1 MLTSILAVVIVLGG
15 LIFFHELGHFVVA
28 RGMGMGVSVFSL
40 GFGKR
45 LFGITKGKTDYR
57 VCAFP
62 LGGYVQ
68 LVGES
73 PDAELPEG
81 FGAQE
86 SFSRR
91 PPWQRML
98 VVLAG
103 PVFNFILAWLIF
115 WGLAY
120 SQGVQELL
128 PVIGQV
134 TNSSAAEEAGI
145 VPGDRI
151 IEIDGNRID
160 IWEDL
165 VERIEANQGGQMLLT
180 VQRDK
185 ELLSV
190 HVTPRLQE
198 KRNLFGEI
206 KTMPML
212 GIAPKGE
219 FVTRE
224 LGFLDS
230 AIQGGRQIRD
240 VSGLMIMGIVKLV
253 ERVIPWTDMGG
264 VILISELIHKEAQN
278 GLVNLLALTA
288 LISINLGILN
298 LLPIPVLDGGHILF
312 FFLETIT
319 GKPLSQQ
326 VQQAALKI
334 GMMLLLMLMVLATF
348 NDILRHF
355 K

>member
-1 MLTSILAVVIVLGG
+1 MVTSILAVVLVLGG

-28 RGMGMGVSVFSL
+28 RRLGMGVSVFSL
-40 GFGKR
+40 GFGAR
-45 LFGITKGKTDYR
+45 LFGITRGKTDYR

-81 FGAQE
+81 FAQEE

-103 PVFNFILAWLIF
+103 PVFNFLLAWLIF

-120 SQGVQELL
+120 SQGVQEML

-134 TNSSAAEEAGI
+134 TNASAAEEAGLT
-145 VPGDRI
+145 PGDRI
-151 IEIDGNRID
+151 IEIDGQPIAAWD
-160 IWEDL
+160 DL
-165 VERIEANQGGQMLLT
+165 VTRIEANTGAAMQVT
-180 VQRDK
+180 VARGR
-185 ELLSV
+185 ELVSLD
-190 HVTPRLQE
+190 VTPRLQE

-206 KTMPML
+206 KIVPMM
-212 GIAPKGE
+212 GIAPSGE
-219 FVTRE
+219 LSTRE
-224 LGFLDS
+224 LGFLG
-230 AIQGGRQIRD
+230 AAVQGGRQIWE

-264 VILISELIHKEAQN
+264 VILISEMIHKEAQN

-312 FFLETIT
+312 FFLETVT
-319 GKPLSQQ
+319 GRPLSPK
-326 VQQAALKI
+326 VQQAALRI
-334 GMMLLLMLMVLATF
+334 GMTLLLMLMIVATI

-355 K
+355 R

>member
-1 MLTSILAVVIVLGG
+1 MTSILAVVLVLGG
-15 LIFFHELGHFVVA
+15 LIFFHELGHFAVA
-28 RGMGMGVSVFSL
+28 RRLGMGVSVFSL
-40 GFGKR
+40 GFGAR
-45 LFGITKGKTDYR
+45 LFGFTRGKTDYR

-81 FGAQE
+81 FTQEE

-103 PVFNFILAWLIF
+103 PAFNFLLAWLIF

-120 SQGVQELL
+120 SQGVQEML

-134 TNSSAAEEAGI
+134 TNASAAEEAGL

-151 IEIDGNRID
+151 VEIDGQPIA
-160 IWEDL
+160 IWDDL
-165 VERIEANQGGQMLLT
+165 VSRIEANTGAAMQVT
-180 VQRDK
+180 VARGR
-185 ELLSV
+185 ELVSLD
-190 HVTPRLQE
+190 VTPRLQE
-198 KRNLFGEI
+198 KRNLFGEV
-206 KTMPML
+206 KVVPMM
-212 GIAPKGE
+212 GIAPSGE
-219 FVTRE
+219 LSSRE
-224 LGFLDS
+224 LSFLG
-230 AIQGGRQIRD
+230 AAVQGGRQIWE

-264 VILISELIHKEAQN
+264 VILISEMIHKEAQN

-319 GKPLSQQ
+319 GRPLSPK
-326 VQQAALKI
+326 VQQAALRI
-334 GMMLLLMLMVLATF
+334 GMTLLLMLMIVATF

-355 K
+355 R

>member
-45 LFGITKGKTDYR
+45 LFGITRGKTDYR

-81 FGAQE
+81 FEAQE

-103 PVFNFILAWLIF
+103 PVFNFLLAWLIF
-115 WGLAY
+115 WGLAF

-165 VERIEANQGGQMLLT
+165 VERIEANQGAQMLLT
-180 VQRDK
+180 VQRGK
-185 ELLSV
+185 ELFSQ

-230 AIQGGRQIRD
+230 AVQGGRQIWD

-278 GLVNLLALTA
+278 GLINLLALTA

-319 GKPLSQQ
+319 GKPLSPR

-334 GMMLLLMLMVLATF
+334 GMTLLLMLMVLATF

>member
-1 MLTSILAVVIVLGG
+1 MTSILAVVLVLGG

-28 RGMGMGVSVFSL
+28 RRLGMGVSVFSL
-40 GFGKR
+40 GFGTR
-45 LFGITKGKTDYR
+45 LFGVTRGKTDYR

-81 FGAQE
+81 FTQEE

-103 PVFNFILAWLIF
+103 PAFNFLLAWLIF

-120 SQGVQELL
+120 SQGVQEML

-134 TNSSAAEEAGI
+134 TNASAAQEAGL

-151 IEIDGNRID
+151 VEIDGQPIAVWD
-160 IWEDL
+160 DL
-165 VERIEANQGGQMLLT
+165 VSRIEANTGAAMQVT
-180 VQRDK
+180 VARGR
-185 ELLSV
+185 EIVSLA
-190 HVTPRLQE
+190 VTPRLQE

-206 KTMPML
+206 KVVPMM
-212 GIAPKGE
+212 GIAPSGE
-219 FVTRE
+219 LSSRE
-224 LGFLDS
+224 LSFL
-230 AIQGGRQIRD
+230 AAAVQGGRQIKE
-240 VSGLMIMGIVKLV
+240 VSTLMVMGIVKLV

-264 VILISELIHKEAQN
+264 VILISEMIHKEAQN

-319 GKPLSQQ
+319 GRPLSPK
-326 VQQAALKI
+326 VQQAALRI
-334 GMMLLLMLMVLATF
+334 GMTLLLMLMIVATF

-355 K
+355 R

>member
-1 MLTSILAVVIVLGG
+1 MVTSILAGVVVLGG

-40 GFGKR
+40 GFGTR
-45 LFGITKGKTDYR
+45 LFGFTRGKTDYR

-81 FGAQE
+81 FTAEE

-103 PVFNFILAWLIF
+103 PVFNFLLAWFIF

-120 SQGVQELL
+120 SQGVQEML

-134 TNSSAAEEAGI
+134 TNSSAAAEAGI

-151 IEIDGNRID
+151 VEIDGRPIEV
-160 IWEDL
+160 WEDL
-165 VERIEANQGGQMLLT
+165 VSRIEANQGAPMQVT
-180 VQRDK
+180 VARDR
-185 ELLSV
+185 ELLSID
-190 HVTPRLQE
+190 VTPKLQE
-198 KRNLFGEI
+198 KRNLFGEVKI
-206 KTMPML
+206 VPMF
-212 GIAPKGE
+212 GIAPSGE
-219 FVTRE
+219 FSSRE
-224 LGFLDS
+224 LGFFDAAVQG
-230 AIQGGRQIRD
+230 AIQIRE
-240 VSGLMIMGIVKLV
+240 VSGLMIQGIIKLV

-264 VILISELIHKEAQN
+264 VILITEMIHREAQN

-312 FFLETIT
+312 FFLETVT
-319 GKPLSQQ
+319 GRPLSPK

-334 GMMLLLMLMVLATF
+334 GMMLLLMLMIVATF

-355 K
+355 R

>member
-1 MLTSILAVVIVLGG
+1 MLTSILAVVLVLGG
-15 LIFFHELGHFVVA
+15 LIFFHELGHFVLA
-28 RGMGMGVSVFSL
+28 RSLGMGVNVFSL
-40 GFGKR
+40 GFGTR
-45 LFGITKGKTDYR
+45 LFGFKRGKTDYR
-57 VCAFP
+57 ICVFP

-81 FGAQE
+81 FTPEE

-103 PVFNFILAWLIF
+103 PVFNFLLAWIIF
-115 WGLAY
+115 WGLAWT
-120 SQGVQELL
+120 QGVQEML

-134 TNSSAAEEAGI
+134 TNSSAAADAGI
-145 VPGDRI
+145 LPDDRI
-151 IEIDGNRID
+151 VTVDGREILV
-160 IWEDL
+160 WSDL
-165 VERIEANQGGQMLLT
+165 VQRIEANQGDAMELT
-180 VQRDK
+180 VIRGRQ
-185 ELLSV
+185 EFTL
-190 HVTPRLQE
+190 HVTPRIQE
-198 KRNLFGEI
+198 KRNLFGEV
-206 KTMPML
+206 KAMPML

-219 FVTRE
+219 LMTRE
-224 LGFLDS
+224 LGFFAAS
-230 AIQGGRQIRD
+230 VQGARQIWD
-240 VSGLMIMGIVKLV
+240 VSGLMVMGIIKLV

-264 VILISELIHKEAQN
+264 VILISEMIHKEAQT
-278 GLVNLLALTA
+278 GLINLLALTA

-319 GKPLSQQ
+319 GKPLSPQIQQ
-326 VQQAALKI
+326 IALRI
-334 GMMLLLMLMVLATF
+334 GMTLLFMLMVFATI

-355 K
+355 Q

>member
-1 MLTSILAVVIVLGG
+1 MLTSIVAVVVVLGG

-40 GFGKR
+40 GFGTR
-45 LFGITKGKTDYR
+45 LFGFKRGKTDYR

-73 PDAELPEG
+73 PDAEMPEG
-81 FGAQE
+81 FTPEE

-103 PVFNFILAWLIF
+103 PVFNFLLAWLIF

-120 SQGVQELL
+120 SQGAQDLL

-134 TNSSAAEEAGI
+134 TNASAAEAAGI
-145 VPGDRI
+145 QSGDQI
-151 IEIDGNRID
+151 IEIDGVQIAVWD
-160 IWEDL
+160 DL
-165 VERIEANQGGQMLLT
+165 VKRIEANQGSPMFLT
-180 VQRDK
+180 VQRGS
-185 ELLSV
+185 ELFSLS
-190 HVTPRLQE
+190 VTPRLQE

-219 FVTRE
+219 LLSRE
-224 LGFLDS
+224 LGFF
-230 AIQGGRQIRD
+230 AAAAQGGRQIWE
-240 VSGLMIMGIVKLV
+240 VSGLMVMGIVKLI

-264 VILISELIHKEAQN
+264 VILITEMIHKEAQN
-278 GLVNLLALTA
+278 GIVNLLALTA

-319 GKPLSQQ
+319 GRPLSPQ

-334 GMMLLLMLMVLATF
+334 GMLLLLMLMIMATF

-355 K
+355 R

>member
-1 MLTSILAVVIVLGG
+1 MLTSILAVVLVLGG
-15 LIFFHELGHFVVA
+15 LIFFHELGHFVMA

-40 GFGKR
+40 GFGTR

-81 FGAQE
+81 FTAAE

-103 PVFNFILAWLIF
+103 PVFNFLLAWLIF

-120 SQGVQELL
+120 TMGAQEIL

-134 TNSSAAEEAGI
+134 TNSSAAEEAGLA
-145 VPGDRI
+145 PGDLI
-151 IEIDGNRID
+151 VEIDGQQIEV
-160 IWEDL
+160 WEDL
-165 VERIEANQGGQMLLT
+165 VERIEANQGNPMVVT
-180 VQRDK
+180 VMRDK
-185 ELLSV
+185 ELSSLRI
-190 HVTPRLQE
+190 TPRLQE

-206 KTMPML
+206 KIVPML

-219 FVTRE
+219 FSTRN
-224 LGFLDS
+224 LSFFG
-230 AIQGGRQIRD
+230 AAVQGARQIWD
-240 VSGLMIMGIVKLV
+240 VSGLMLMGIVKLV

-264 VILISELIHKEAQN
+264 VILITEMIHKEAQT
-278 GLVNLLALTA
+278 GLANLLALTA

-319 GKPLSQQ
+319 GKPLSPR

-334 GMMLLLMLMVLATF
+334 GMMLLLMLMVMATF

-355 K
+355 R

>member
-1 MLTSILAVVIVLGG
+1 MVTSILAVVVVLGG
-15 LIFFHELGHFVVA
+15 LIFFHELGHFMVA
-28 RGMGMGVSVFSL
+28 RGLGMGVSVFSL
-40 GFGKR
+40 GFGTR
-45 LFGITKGKTDYR
+45 LFGFTRGKTDYR

-68 LVGES
+68 LVGET
-73 PDAELPEG
+73 PDADLPEG
-81 FGAQE
+81 FVQEE

-103 PVFNFILAWLIF
+103 PVFNFLLAWFIF

-120 SQGVQELL
+120 SQGVQEML

-134 TNSSAAEEAGI
+134 TNSSAAAEAGI
-145 VPGDRI
+145 TPGDRI
-151 IEIDGNRID
+151 VEIDGQPVE

-165 VERIEANQGGQMLLT
+165 VSRIEANEGAPMAVT
-180 VQRDK
+180 VARGR
-185 ELLSV
+185 ELVSV
-190 HVTPRLQE
+190 NVTPKLQE
-198 KRNLFGEI
+198 KRNLFGEVKI
-206 KTMPML
+206 VPMF
-212 GIAPKGE
+212 GIAPSGE
-219 FVTRE
+219 FSSRE
-224 LGFLDS
+224 LGFFDAAVQG
-230 AIQGGRQIRD
+230 AIQIRE
-240 VSGLMIMGIVKLV
+240 VSGLMIQGIVKLV

-264 VILISELIHKEAQN
+264 VILITEMIHREAQN
-278 GLVNLLALTA
+278 GLINLLALTA

-319 GKPLSQQ
+319 GRPLSPK

-334 GMMLLLMLMVLATF
+334 GMMLLLMLMIVATF

-355 K
+355 R

>member
-1 MLTSILAVVIVLGG
+1 MLSSILAVVVVLGG
-15 LIFFHELGHFVVA
+15 LIFFHELGHFMVA

-40 GFGKR
+40 GFGTR
-45 LFGITKGKTDYR
+45 LFGIRRGKTDYR

-81 FGAQE
+81 FTAQE

-103 PVFNFILAWLIF
+103 PVFNFLLAWIIF
-115 WGLAY
+115 WGLAW
-120 SQGVQELL
+120 SQGVQEML

-134 TNSSAAEEAGI
+134 TNSSAAEAAGI
-145 VPGDRI
+145 APGDRI
-151 IEIDGNRID
+151 MDIDGQPIRV
-160 IWEDL
+160 WEDL
-165 VERIEANQGGQMLLT
+165 VSRIEANQGNPMLVT
-180 VQRDK
+180 VSRDK
-185 ELLSV
+185 ELIAV

-206 KTMPML
+206 KIVPML
-212 GIAPKGE
+212 GIAPRGDVE
-219 FVTRE
+219 SRA
-224 LGFLDS
+224 LGFLD
-230 AIQGGRQIRD
+230 AGIQGGRQIWE
-240 VSGLMIMGIVKLV
+240 VSGLMIMGIIKLV
-253 ERVIPWTDMGG
+253 ERVIPVSDMGG
-264 VILISELIHKEAQN
+264 VILISEMIHKEAQN
-278 GLVNLLALTA
+278 GLLNLLALTA

-319 GKPLSQQ
+319 GKPLSPKI
-326 VQQAALKI
+326 QQAALKV
-334 GMMLLLMLMVLATF
+334 GMALLLMLMVLATF

-355 K
+355 R

>member
-1 MLTSILAVVIVLGG
+1 MVTSILAVVLVLGG

-40 GFGKR
+40 GFGTR
-45 LFGITKGKTDYR
+45 LFGFTRGKTDYR

-68 LVGES
+68 LVGEA
-73 PDAELPEG
+73 PDADLPEG
-81 FGAQE
+81 FTPEE

-103 PVFNFILAWLIF
+103 PVFNFLLAWFIF

-120 SQGVQELL
+120 SQGVQEML

-134 TNSSAAEEAGI
+134 TNSSAAAEAGI

-151 IEIDGNRID
+151 VEIDGRPIEV
-160 IWEDL
+160 WEDL
-165 VERIEANQGGQMLLT
+165 VSRIEANQGAPMQVT
-180 VQRDK
+180 VARDR
-185 ELLSV
+185 ELLSID
-190 HVTPRLQE
+190 VTPKLQE
-198 KRNLFGEI
+198 KRNLFGEVKI
-206 KTMPML
+206 VPMF
-212 GIAPKGE
+212 GIAPSGE
-219 FVTRE
+219 FSSRE
-224 LGFLDS
+224 LGFFDAAVQG
-230 AIQGGRQIRD
+230 AIQIRE
-240 VSGLMIMGIVKLV
+240 VSGLMIQGIIKLV

-264 VILISELIHKEAQN
+264 VILITEMIHREAQN

-312 FFLETIT
+312 FFLETVT
-319 GKPLSQQ
+319 GRPLSPK

-334 GMMLLLMLMVLATF
+334 GMMLLLMLMIVATF

-355 K
+355 R

>member
-1 MLTSILAVVIVLGG
+1 MTSILAIVLVLGG
-15 LIFFHELGHFVVA
+15 LIFFHELGHFVLA
-28 RGMGMGVSVFSL
+28 RSLGMGVSVFSL
-40 GFGKR
+40 GFGTR
-45 LFGITKGKTDYR
+45 LFGFKRGKTDYR
-57 VCAFP
+57 ICVFP

-81 FGAQE
+81 FTPEE

-103 PVFNFILAWLIF
+103 PVFNFLLAWIIF
-115 WGLAY
+115 WGLAWT
-120 SQGVQELL
+120 QDVQEML

-134 TNSSAAEEAGI
+134 TNSSAAADAGI
-145 VPGDRI
+145 LPGDRI
-151 IEIDGNRID
+151 ATVDGQEILV
-160 IWEDL
+160 WSDL
-165 VERIEANQGGQMLLT
+165 VQRIEANQGDSMELT
-180 VQRDK
+180 VVRGRQ
-185 ELLSV
+185 EFIL
-190 HVTPRLQE
+190 HVTPRIQE
-198 KRNLFGEI
+198 KRNLFGEV
-206 KTMPML
+206 KSMPML

-219 FVTRE
+219 LMTRD
-224 LGFLDS
+224 LGFFAAS
-230 AIQGGRQIRD
+230 VQGARQIWD
-240 VSGLMIMGIVKLV
+240 VSGLMVMGIIKLV

-264 VILISELIHKEAQN
+264 VILISEMIHKEAQT

-319 GKPLSQQ
+319 GKPLSPQIQQ
-326 VQQAALKI
+326 IALRI
-334 GMMLLLMLMVLATF
+334 GMTLLFMLMVFATI

-355 K
+355 Q

>member
-1 MLTSILAVVIVLGG
+1 MVTSILAVVLVLGG

-28 RGMGMGVSVFSL
+28 RRLGMGVSVFSL
-40 GFGKR
+40 GFGAR
-45 LFGITKGKTDYR
+45 LFGVTRGKTDYR

-81 FGAQE
+81 FTPEE

-103 PVFNFILAWLIF
+103 PAFNFLLAWLIF
-115 WGLAY
+115 WGLAF
-120 SQGVQELL
+120 SQGVQEML

-134 TNSSAAEEAGI
+134 TNASAAEEAGL

-151 IEIDGNRID
+151 VEIDGQPIAVWD
-160 IWEDL
+160 DL
-165 VERIEANQGGQMLLT
+165 VSRIEANTGAAMQVT
-180 VQRDK
+180 VARGR
-185 ELLSV
+185 ELVSLD
-190 HVTPRLQE
+190 VTPRLQE
-198 KRNLFGEI
+198 KRNLFGEV
-206 KTMPML
+206 KVVPMM
-212 GIAPKGE
+212 GIAPSGE
-219 FVTRE
+219 LSSRE
-224 LGFLDS
+224 LSFLG
-230 AIQGGRQIRD
+230 AAVQGGRQIWE

-264 VILISELIHKEAQN
+264 VILISEMIHKEAQN

-319 GKPLSQQ
+319 GRPLSPK
-326 VQQAALKI
+326 VQQAALRI
-334 GMMLLLMLMVLATF
+334 GMTLLLMLMIVATF

-355 K
+355 R

>member
-1 MLTSILAVVIVLGG
+1 MVTSILAVVLVLGG
-15 LIFFHELGHFVVA
+15 LIFFHELGHFLVA
-28 RGMGMGVSVFSL
+28 QGMGMGVSVFSL
-40 GFGKR
+40 GFGTR
-45 LFGITKGKTDYR
+45 IAGFRRGKTDYR

-73 PDAELPEG
+73 PDADLPEG
-81 FGAQE
+81 FTTAE
-86 SFSRR
+86 SFSAR

-103 PVFNFILAWLIF
+103 PLFNFLLAWIIF
-115 WGLAY
+115 WGLAWVNGA
-120 SQGVQELL
+120 QDML

-134 TNSSAAEEAGI
+134 TNASAAQEAGLL
-145 VPGDRI
+145 PGDRVLAV
-151 IEIDGNRID
+151 DGQPIA

-165 VERIEANQGGQMLLT
+165 VERIEANQGDALHLTMLRENE
-180 VQRDK
+180 QF
-185 ELLSV
+185 SV
-190 HVTPRLQE
+190 NITPKLQE

-219 FVTRE
+219 FSTRE
-224 LGFLDS
+224 LGFMAAS
-230 AIQGGRQIRD
+230 FQGARQIWD
-240 VSGLMIMGIVKLV
+240 VTGLMIMGIVKLV

-264 VILISELIHKEAQN
+264 VILISEMIHKEAQN
-278 GLVNLLALTA
+278 GLASLLALTA
-288 LISINLGILN
+288 LISINLGVLN

-319 GKPLSQQ
+319 GKPLSPR
-326 VQQAALKI
+326 VQQMALKI
-334 GMMLLLMLMVLATF
+334 GMTLLLLLMVFATI

-355 K
+355 R

>member
-1 MLTSILAVVIVLGG
+1 MTSILAVVLVLGG
-15 LIFFHELGHFVVA
+15 LIFFHELGHFVLA
-28 RGMGMGVSVFSL
+28 RSLGMGVNVFSL
-40 GFGKR
+40 GFGTR
-45 LFGITKGKTDYR
+45 LFGFKRGKTDYR
-57 VCAFP
+57 ICVFP

-81 FGAQE
+81 FTPEE

-103 PVFNFILAWLIF
+103 PVFNFLLAWIIF
-115 WGLAY
+115 WGLAWT
-120 SQGVQELL
+120 QGVQEML

-134 TNSSAAEEAGI
+134 TNSSAAADAGI
-145 VPGDRI
+145 LPDDRI
-151 IEIDGNRID
+151 VTVDGREILV
-160 IWEDL
+160 WSDL
-165 VERIEANQGGQMLLT
+165 VQRIEANQGDAMELT
-180 VQRDK
+180 VIRGRQ
-185 ELLSV
+185 EFTL
-190 HVTPRLQE
+190 HVTPRIQE
-198 KRNLFGEI
+198 KRNLFGEV
-206 KTMPML
+206 KAMPML

-219 FVTRE
+219 LMTRE
-224 LGFLDS
+224 LGFFAAS
-230 AIQGGRQIRD
+230 VQGARQIWD
-240 VSGLMIMGIVKLV
+240 VSGLMVMGIIKLV

-264 VILISELIHKEAQN
+264 VILISEMIHKEAQT
-278 GLVNLLALTA
+278 GLINLLALTA

-319 GKPLSQQ
+319 GKPLSPQIQQ
-326 VQQAALKI
+326 IALRI
-334 GMMLLLMLMVLATF
+334 GMTLLFMLMVFATI

-355 K
+355 Q

>member
-1 MLTSILAVVIVLGG
+1 MLTSIVAVVVVLGG

-40 GFGKR
+40 GFGTR
-45 LFGITKGKTDYR
+45 LFGFKRGKTDYR

-73 PDAELPEG
+73 PDAEMPEG
-81 FGAQE
+81 FTPEE

-103 PVFNFILAWLIF
+103 PVFNFLLAWLIF

-120 SQGVQELL
+120 SQGVQDLL

-134 TNSSAAEEAGI
+134 TSESAAEEAGI
-145 VPGDRI
+145 LPGDQVV
-151 IEIDGNRID
+151 EIDGVQIAV
-160 IWEDL
+160 WEDL
-165 VERIEANQGGQMLLT
+165 VQRIEANQGNPMLLT
-180 VQRDK
+180 VVRDK
-185 ELLSV
+185 DILSV
-190 HVTPRLQE
+190 SVTPRLQE
-198 KRNLFGEI
+198 KRNLFGEV

-219 FVTRE
+219 FLSRE
-224 LGFLDS
+224 LGFFAS
-230 AIQGGRQIRD
+230 AVQGGRQIWE
-240 VSGLMIMGIVKLV
+240 VSGLMVMGIVKLI

-264 VILISELIHKEAQN
+264 VILITEMIHKEAQN
-278 GLVNLLALTA
+278 GIVNLLALTA

-312 FFLETIT
+312 FFLETVT
-319 GKPLSQQ
+319 GRPLSPQ

-334 GMMLLLMLMVLATF
+334 GMLLLLMLMIMATF

-355 K
+355 R

>member
-115 WGLAY
+115 WGLAF

-219 FVTRE
+219 FITRE

>member
-1 MLTSILAVVIVLGG
+1 MVTSILAVVVVLGG

-40 GFGKR
+40 GFGTR
-45 LFGITKGKTDYR
+45 LFGFTRGKTDYR

-81 FGAQE
+81 FTAEE

-103 PVFNFILAWLIF
+103 PVFNFLLAWFIF
-115 WGLAY
+115 GGLAY
-120 SQGVQELL
+120 SQGVQEML

-134 TNSSAAEEAGI
+134 TNSSAAAEAGI

-151 IEIDGNRID
+151 VEIDGQPVEV
-160 IWEDL
+160 WEDL
-165 VERIEANQGGQMLLT
+165 VSRIEANQGAPMQVT
-180 VQRDK
+180 VARDR
-185 ELLSV
+185 ELLSFD
-190 HVTPRLQE
+190 VTPKLQE
-198 KRNLFGEI
+198 KRNLFGEV
-206 KTMPML
+206 KVVPMF
-212 GIAPKGE
+212 GIAPSGE
-219 FVTRE
+219 FSSRE
-224 LGFLDS
+224 LGFLDAAVQG
-230 AIQGGRQIRD
+230 AIQIRE
-240 VSGLMIMGIVKLV
+240 VSGLMIQGIIKLV

-264 VILISELIHKEAQN
+264 VILITEMIHREAQN

-312 FFLETIT
+312 FFLETVT
-319 GKPLSQQ
+319 GRPLSPR

-334 GMMLLLMLMVLATF
+334 GMMLLLMLMIVATF

-355 K
+355 R

>member
-1 MLTSILAVVIVLGG
+1 MVTSVLAVVVVLGG

-40 GFGKR
+40 GFGTR
-45 LFGITKGKTDYR
+45 LFGFKRGKTDYR

-73 PDAELPEG
+73 VDAELPEE
-81 FGAQE
+81 FGPEE

-103 PVFNFILAWLIF
+103 PVFNFLLAWLIF
-115 WGLAY
+115 WGLAF

-134 TNSSAAEEAGI
+134 TNSSAAQEAGI
-145 VPGDRI
+145 APGDTV
-151 IEIDGNRID
+151 IEIDGVGIA
-160 IWEDL
+160 IWDDL
-165 VERIEANQGGQMLLT
+165 VDRIEANEGGPMALT
-180 VQRDK
+180 LMRES
-185 ELLSV
+185 ELFSV
-190 HVTPRLQE
+190 SVTPRLQE
-198 KRNLFGEI
+198 KRNLFGEV

-219 FVTRE
+219 IQTRQ
-224 LGFLDS
+224 LGFFDA
-230 AIQGGRQIRD
+230 AIQGGRQIWE
-240 VSGLMIMGIVKLV
+240 VSGLMVMGIVKLI
-253 ERVIPWTDMGG
+253 ERVIPLTDMGG
-264 VILISELIHKEAQN
+264 VILITEMIHKEAQN
-278 GLVNLLALTA
+278 GLINLLALTA

-312 FFLETIT
+312 FFLETVT
-319 GKPLSQQ
+319 GKPLSPK

-334 GMMLLLMLMVLATF
+334 GMMLLLMLMILATF
-348 NDILRHF
+348 NDIVRHF
-355 K
+355 R

>member
-1 MLTSILAVVIVLGG
+1 VVTSILAVVLVLGG

-28 RGMGMGVSVFSL
+28 RGLGMGVSVFSL
-40 GFGKR
+40 GFGTR
-45 LFGITKGKTDYR
+45 LFGFTRGKTDYR

-73 PDAELPEG
+73 PDAELPDG
-81 FGAQE
+81 FTPEE

-103 PVFNFILAWLIF
+103 PVFNFLLAWFIF

-120 SQGVQELL
+120 SQGVQEML

-151 IEIDGNRID
+151 VEIDGQPIE
-160 IWEDL
+160 IWDDL
-165 VERIEANQGGQMLLT
+165 VERIEANQGDPMLVT
-180 VQRDK
+180 VVRGR
-185 ELLSV
+185 EIV
-190 HVTPRLQE
+190 PVEITPRLQE

-206 KTMPML
+206 KVVPMF
-212 GIAPKGE
+212 GIAPSGE
-219 FVTRE
+219 FSSRE
-224 LGFLDS
+224 LGFLE
-230 AIQGGRQIRD
+230 AAVQGGRQIWE
-240 VSGLMIMGIVKLV
+240 VSGLMVTGIVKLV

-264 VILISELIHKEAQN
+264 VILISEMIHREAQN

-312 FFLETIT
+312 FFLETVT
-319 GKPLSQQ
+319 GRPLSPK

-334 GMMLLLMLMVLATF
+334 GMMLLLMLMIVATF

-355 K
+355 R

>member
-1 MLTSILAVVIVLGG
+1 MVTSILAVVLVLGG
-15 LIFFHELGHFVVA
+15 LIFFHELGHFAVA
-28 RGMGMGVSVFSL
+28 RRLGMGVSVFSL
-40 GFGKR
+40 GFGAR
-45 LFGITKGKTDYR
+45 LFGFTRGKTDYR

-81 FGAQE
+81 FTQEE

-103 PVFNFILAWLIF
+103 PAFNFLLAWLIF

-120 SQGVQELL
+120 SQGVQEML

-134 TNSSAAEEAGI
+134 TNASAAEEAGL

-151 IEIDGNRID
+151 VEIDGQPIA
-160 IWEDL
+160 IWDDL
-165 VERIEANQGGQMLLT
+165 VSRIEANTGAAMQVT
-180 VQRDK
+180 VARGR
-185 ELLSV
+185 ELVSLD
-190 HVTPRLQE
+190 VTPRLQE
-198 KRNLFGEI
+198 KRNLFGEV
-206 KTMPML
+206 KVVPMM
-212 GIAPKGE
+212 GIAPSGE
-219 FVTRE
+219 LSSRE
-224 LGFLDS
+224 LSFLG
-230 AIQGGRQIRD
+230 AAVQGGRQIWE

-264 VILISELIHKEAQN
+264 VILISEMIHKEAQN

-319 GKPLSQQ
+319 GRPLSPK
-326 VQQAALKI
+326 VQQAALRI
-334 GMMLLLMLMVLATF
+334 GMTLLLMLMIVATF

-355 K
+355 R

>member
-1 MLTSILAVVIVLGG
+1 MVTSILAVVLVLGG

-28 RGMGMGVSVFSL
+28 RRLGMGVSVFSL
-40 GFGKR
+40 GFGTR
-45 LFGITKGKTDYR
+45 LFGFTRGKTDYR

-81 FGAQE
+81 FTQEE

-103 PVFNFILAWLIF
+103 PAFNFLLAWLIF

-120 SQGVQELL
+120 SQGVQEML

-134 TNSSAAEEAGI
+134 TNASAAEEAGL

-151 IEIDGNRID
+151 VEIDGQPIAVWD
-160 IWEDL
+160 DL
-165 VERIEANQGGQMLLT
+165 VSRIEANTGAAMQVT
-180 VQRDK
+180 VARGR
-185 ELLSV
+185 ELVSLD
-190 HVTPRLQE
+190 VTPRLQE
-198 KRNLFGEI
+198 KRNLFGEV
-206 KTMPML
+206 KVVPMM
-212 GIAPKGE
+212 GIAPSGE
-219 FVTRE
+219 LSSRE
-224 LGFLDS
+224 LSFLG
-230 AIQGGRQIRD
+230 AAVQGGRQIWE

-264 VILISELIHKEAQN
+264 VILISEMIHKEAQN

-319 GKPLSQQ
+319 GRPLSPK
-326 VQQAALKI
+326 VQQAALRI
-334 GMMLLLMLMVLATF
+334 GMTLLLMLMIVATF

-355 K
+355 R

>member
-1 MLTSILAVVIVLGG
+1 MTSILAVVLVLGG

-28 RGMGMGVSVFSL
+28 RGLGMGVSVFSL
-40 GFGKR
+40 GFGTR
-45 LFGITKGKTDYR
+45 LFGFTRGKTDYR

-73 PDAELPEG
+73 PDAELPDG
-81 FGAQE
+81 FTPEE

-103 PVFNFILAWLIF
+103 PVFNFLLAWFIF

-120 SQGVQELL
+120 SQGVQEML

-151 IEIDGNRID
+151 VEIDGQPIE
-160 IWEDL
+160 IWDDL
-165 VERIEANQGGQMLLT
+165 VERIEANQGDPMLVT
-180 VQRDK
+180 VVRGR
-185 ELLSV
+185 EIV
-190 HVTPRLQE
+190 PVEITPRLQE

-206 KTMPML
+206 KVVPMF
-212 GIAPKGE
+212 GIAPSGE
-219 FVTRE
+219 FSSRE
-224 LGFLDS
+224 LGFLE
-230 AIQGGRQIRD
+230 AAVQGGRQIWE
-240 VSGLMIMGIVKLV
+240 VSGLMVTGIVKLV

-264 VILISELIHKEAQN
+264 VILISEMIHREAQN

-312 FFLETIT
+312 FFLETVT
-319 GKPLSQQ
+319 GRPLSPK

-334 GMMLLLMLMVLATF
+334 GMMLLLMLMIVATF

-355 K
+355 R

>member
-1 MLTSILAVVIVLGG
+1 MTSILAVVLVLGG
-15 LIFFHELGHFVVA
+15 LIFFHELAHFVVA
-28 RGMGMGVSVFSL
+28 RRLGMGVSVFSL
-40 GFGKR
+40 GFGTR
-45 LFGITKGKTDYR
+45 LFGFTRGKTDYR

-81 FGAQE
+81 FTQEE

-103 PVFNFILAWLIF
+103 PAFNFLLAWLIF

-120 SQGVQELL
+120 SQGVQEML

-134 TNSSAAEEAGI
+134 TNASAAEEAGL

-151 IEIDGNRID
+151 VEIDGQPIA
-160 IWEDL
+160 IWDDL
-165 VERIEANQGGQMLLT
+165 VSRIEANTGAAMQVT
-180 VQRDK
+180 VARGR
-185 ELLSV
+185 ELVSLD
-190 HVTPRLQE
+190 VTPRLQE
-198 KRNLFGEI
+198 KRNLFGEV
-206 KTMPML
+206 KVVPMM
-212 GIAPKGE
+212 GIAPSGE
-219 FVTRE
+219 LSSRE
-224 LGFLDS
+224 LSFLG
-230 AIQGGRQIRD
+230 AAVQGGRQIWE

-264 VILISELIHKEAQN
+264 VILISEMIHKEAQN

-319 GKPLSQQ
+319 GRPLSPK
-326 VQQAALKI
+326 VQQAALRI
-334 GMMLLLMLMVLATF
+334 GMTLLLMLMIVATF

-355 K
+355 R

>member
-1 MLTSILAVVIVLGG
+1 VTSILAVVLVLGG

-28 RGMGMGVSVFSL
+28 RGLGMGVSVFSL
-40 GFGKR
+40 GFGTR
-45 LFGITKGKTDYR
+45 LFGFTRGKTDYR

-73 PDAELPEG
+73 PDAELPED
-81 FGAQE
+81 FTPEE
-86 SFSRR
+86 SRSRR

-98 VVLAG
+98 VGLAG
-103 PVFNFILAWLIF
+103 PVFNFLLAWFIF

-120 SQGVQELL
+120 SQGVQEML

-151 IEIDGNRID
+151 VEIDGQPIEVWD
-160 IWEDL
+160 DL
-165 VERIEANQGGQMLLT
+165 VERIEANQGNPMLVT
-180 VQRDK
+180 VVRGR
-185 ELLSV
+185 EMIPLEI
-190 HVTPRLQE
+190 TPRLQE

-206 KTMPML
+206 KIVPMF
-212 GIAPKGE
+212 GIAPSGE
-219 FVTRE
+219 FSSRD
-224 LGFLDS
+224 LGLLD
-230 AIQGGRQIRD
+230 AAVQGGRQIWE
-240 VSGLMIMGIVKLV
+240 VSGLMVTGIVKLI

-264 VILISELIHKEAQN
+264 VILISEMIHREAQS

-319 GKPLSQQ
+319 GRPLSPK

-334 GMMLLLMLMVLATF
+334 GMMLLLMLMIVATF

-355 K
+355 R

>member
-1 MLTSILAVVIVLGG
+1 MLTSIVAVVVVLGG

-40 GFGKR
+40 GFGTR
-45 LFGITKGKTDYR
+45 LFGFKRGKTDYR

-73 PDAELPEG
+73 PDAEMPEG
-81 FGAQE
+81 FTPEE

-103 PVFNFILAWLIF
+103 PVFNFLLAWLIF

-120 SQGVQELL
+120 SQGVQEIL

-145 VPGDRI
+145 LPGDRI
-151 IEIDGNRID
+151 VEIDGVQIAV
-160 IWEDL
+160 WEDL
-165 VERIEANQGGQMLLT
+165 VQRIEANQGSPMFLT
-180 VQRDK
+180 VQRGS
-185 ELLSV
+185 ELFSLS
-190 HVTPRLQE
+190 VTPRLQE
-198 KRNLFGEI
+198 KRNLFGEV

-219 FVTRE
+219 LSSRE
-224 LGFLDS
+224 LGFF
-230 AIQGGRQIRD
+230 AAAVQGGRQIWE
-240 VSGLMIMGIVKLV
+240 VSGLMVMGIVKLI

-264 VILISELIHKEAQN
+264 VILITEMIHKEAQN
-278 GLVNLLALTA
+278 GIVNLLALTA

-312 FFLETIT
+312 FFLETVT
-319 GKPLSQQ
+319 GRPLSPH

-334 GMMLLLMLMVLATF
+334 GMLLLLMLMIMATF

-355 K
+355 R

>member
-1 MLTSILAVVIVLGG
+1 
-15 LIFFHELGHFVVA
+15 
-28 RGMGMGVSVFSL
+28 MGVSVFSL
-40 GFGKR
+40 GFGTR
-45 LFGITKGKTDYR
+45 LFGFKRGKTDYR

-73 PDAELPEG
+73 SDAELPEG
-81 FGAQE
+81 FTASE
-86 SFSRR
+86 SFSAR

-103 PVFNFILAWLIF
+103 PVFNFLLAWLIF
-115 WGLAY
+115 WGLAW
-120 SQGVQELL
+120 SQGVQDML

-145 VPGDRI
+145 QPGDRI
-151 IEIDGNRID
+151 LAVDGSEIAV
-160 IWEDL
+160 WEDL
-165 VERIEANQGGQMLLT
+165 VHRIETNQGAPMTLT
-180 VQRDK
+180 VERGQ
-185 ELLSV
+185 ELFSV
-190 HVTPRLQE
+190 QLTPRLQE

-206 KTMPML
+206 KTVPML

-219 FVTRE
+219 FATRE
-224 LGFLDS
+224 MGGFNA
-230 AIQGGRQIRD
+230 AIEGAVQIWE
-240 VSGLMIMGIVKLV
+240 VSGLMLMGIVKLI

-264 VILISELIHKEAQN
+264 VILITEMIHKEAQT
-278 GLVNLLALTA
+278 GLINLLALTA

-312 FFLETIT
+312 FFLETVT
-319 GKPLSQQ
+319 GRPLNPQ
-326 VQQAALKI
+326 VQQFALKI
-334 GMMLLLMLMVLATF
+334 GMMLLLMLMIFATI

-355 K
+355 R

>member
-128 PVIGQV
+128 PVVGQV

-190 HVTPRLQE
+190 RVTPRLQE

-219 FVTRE
+219 FITRE

>member
-1 MLTSILAVVIVLGG
+1 MTSILAVVIVLGG

-28 RGMGMGVSVFSL
+28 RGLGMGVSVFSL
-40 GFGKR
+40 GFGTR
-45 LFGITKGKTDYR
+45 LFGFTRGKTDYR

-81 FGAQE
+81 FSAEE

-103 PVFNFILAWLIF
+103 PVFNFLLAWFIF

-120 SQGVQELL
+120 SQGVQEML

-134 TNSSAAEEAGI
+134 TNSSAAQEAGI

-151 IEIDGNRID
+151 IEIDGQPIE
-160 IWEDL
+160 IWDDL
-165 VERIEANQGGQMLLT
+165 VERIEANQGDPMLVT
-180 VQRDK
+180 VARGR
-185 ELLSV
+185 ELVSLN
-190 HVTPRLQE
+190 VTPKLQE
-198 KRNLFGEI
+198 KRNLFGEV
-206 KTMPML
+206 KVVPMF
-212 GIAPKGE
+212 GIAPSGD
-219 FVTRE
+219 VSSRE
-224 LGFLDS
+224 LGFLQS
-230 AIQGGRQIRD
+230 AVQGGRQIWE
-240 VSGLMIMGIVKLV
+240 VSGLMLTGIVKLV

-264 VILISELIHKEAQN
+264 VILITEMIHREAQN

-312 FFLETIT
+312 FFLETVT
-319 GKPLSQQ
+319 GRPLSPK

-334 GMMLLLMLMVLATF
+334 GMMLLLMLMIVATF

-355 K
+355 R